1 MFPEQ
6 PGDQRGPGGERRSRT
21 SGQRDERR
29 LRSPGPGGLDF
40 NSWEFKM
47 LLEGSEE

>member
-29 LRSPGPGGLDF
+29 LRSPGPWRPELSLLGIEDAPGGF
-40 NSWEFKM
+40 
-47 LLEGSEE
+47 